1 VIPQNFERTVQ
12 LNTVEFLNKMRSVIS
27 MANARTHKVRL
38 QFEGNNLELSASDPD
53 VGGDSREA
61 LSVTHNGEGSFSIGF
76 DGRYISEIF
85 SMCKSEETV
94 MKMNNP
100 IGACIIEPVGEG
112 LNFSFLLM
120 PTHLTDD

>member
-1 VIPQNFERTVQ
+1 
-12 LNTVEFLNKMRSVIS
+12 M
-27 MANARTHKVRL
+27 
-38 QFEGNNLELSASDPD
+38 
-53 VGGDSREA
+53 
-61 LSVTHNGEGSFSIGF
+61 THNGEGSFSIGF